1 MFLGISFRIAFLTGI
16 ASYLLVLA
24 SGRFFS
30 HMHAELGSIP
40 IYIVSLYLIIQF
52 MAISTLALVLNLNET
67 FRTYLGNLI
76 SVFTGFLMTVVFT
89 TMFDSFDKI
98 IKGSIAIGG
107 ICIALMIFDNLPS
120 IKEDFFEPTKKKWVI
135 VDRLAHV
142 VSIVLVVFTNGGI
155 FYLYEKYGLPLL
167 ASFYSG

>member
-1 MFLGISFRIAFLTGI
+1 
-16 ASYLLVLA
+16 
-24 SGRFFS
+24 
-30 HMHAELGSIP
+30 
-40 IYIVSLYLIIQF
+40 

-142 VSIVLVVFTNGGI
+142 VSIVLLAFTNGGI

>member
-1 MFLGISFRIAFLTGI
+1 
-16 ASYLLVLA
+16 
-24 SGRFFS
+24 
-30 HMHAELGSIP
+30 MHAELGSIP

-120 IKEDFFEPTKKKWVI
+120 IKEDFFEPTKKK
-135 VDRLAHV
+135 
-142 VSIVLVVFTNGGI
+142 
-155 FYLYEKYGLPLL
+155 
-167 ASFYSG
+167 